1 METNEAI
8 KAFSQSEKLK
18 TGLIWAN
25 QMIDVYVSLPE
36 AEKPGAERMLKILIN
51 MIGNELHV
59 AKKAAPHIVWQEAEK
74 DLNTAQVMMNSGVL
88 HESSYRQVEETWYSV
103 HGTFTPGTHSQV
115 RTGIITH

>member
-1 METNEAI
+1 METDEAI

-25 QMIDVYVSLPE
+25 QMIEVYVSLPE
-36 AEKPGAERMLKILIN
+36 AEKTGAERMLKILIN

-59 AKKAAPHIVWQEAEK
+59 AKKAAPHVVWQEAEK

-88 HESSYRQVEETWYSV
+88 HESSYRLTQTLSKVTTIGQQSMSLLVEK
-103 HGTFTPGTHSQV
+103 GLL
-115 RTGIITH
+115 

>member
-18 TGLIWAN
+18 TGIIWVN
-25 QMIDVYVSLPE
+25 QMIEVYVSLPE

-59 AKKAAPHIVWQEAEK
+59 AKKAAPHAVWQEAEK
-74 DLNTAQVMMNSGVL
+74 DLNTAQVMMNSGVV
-88 HESSYRQVEETWYSV
+88 HESGYHLTQALSKVTSIGQQSMSLLIEK
-103 HGTFTPGTHSQV
+103 GLL
-115 RTGIITH
+115 